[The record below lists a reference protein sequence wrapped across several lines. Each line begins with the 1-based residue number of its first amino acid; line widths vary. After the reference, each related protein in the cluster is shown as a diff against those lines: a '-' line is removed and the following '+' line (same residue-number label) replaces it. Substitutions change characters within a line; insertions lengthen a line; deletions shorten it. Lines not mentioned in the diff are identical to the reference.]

1 MVLQISLR
9 QAGVIIQGLEG
20 SSMLNNEVIEYL

>member
-1 MVLQISLR
+1 MVLQICLR